1 MTTITLTIPEGRIG
15 SVKWIT
21 ELAPETAADL
31 LEGLEVIYTTSS
43 PDTAE
48 IQKEHYN
55 SLLHLKE
62 AHTKEMDALKEA
74 LSAERERSE
83 ERVAIERNGYKHQ
96 LECFL
101 RDEVQ
106 RQFSLHQPTEDTV
119 EAELATVLH
128 RYYEDKGRLPRNM
141 ADILPQLKDEHRAAL
156 LKNTP
161 LYDSVTNQ
169 IKSEHYRNKRAKTE
183 S

>member
-1 MTTITLTIPEGRIG
+1 
-15 SVKWIT
+15 
-21 ELAPETAADL
+21 
-31 LEGLEVIYTTSS
+31 
-43 PDTAE
+43 
-48 IQKEHYN
+48 
-55 SLLHLKE
+55 
-62 AHTKEMDALKEA
+62 
-74 LSAERERSE
+74 
-83 ERVAIERNGYKHQ
+83 
-96 LECFL
+96 
-101 RDEVQ
+101 VQ